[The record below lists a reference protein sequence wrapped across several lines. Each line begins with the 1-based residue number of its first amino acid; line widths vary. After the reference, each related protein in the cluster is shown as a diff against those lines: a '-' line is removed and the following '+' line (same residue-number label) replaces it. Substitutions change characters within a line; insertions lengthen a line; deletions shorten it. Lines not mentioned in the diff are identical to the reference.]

1 MVPSV
6 WLLIND
12 HVASDLRGEGLFP
25 ERFAVRLV
33 YHFQLSAGILGF
45 GRGGDVDVAIGDHG
59 RVPRVLRTSGNAP
72 ENFTVSSGE
81 RDQFGIDGP
90 TSIRELG
97 DGVDRA
103 IGDRVGASDT
113 GRGSFPEQ
121 FALAEIVGVEATNGV
136 AAYVG
141 RRLICAKVGHM
152 LHDGEVEDLAWD
164 RPGAPEFLASGRVQR
179 QDEVAGARSIER
191 HIEDAVSDMEG

>member
-12 HVASDLRGEGLFP
+12 HVASDLRGEGFFP
-25 ERFAVRLV
+25 ERFAVHLV

-59 RVPRVLRTSGNAP
+59 RVPGVLRASGNGP
-72 ENFTVSSGE
+72 EHFPVRSAE
-81 RDQFGIDGP
+81 RDQLGSDGP
-90 TSIRELG
+90 ASVRELG

-103 IGDRVGASDT
+103 IGDRVGASDA
-113 GRGSFPEQ
+113 GRGSFPQQ
-121 FALAEIVGVEATNGV
+121 FALAEIVAVEATKGV
-136 AAYVG
+136 AADPG
-141 RRLICAKVGHM
+141 PRLLGAQVGHL

-179 QDEVAGARSIER
+179 QEKAAGALLIER
-191 HIEDAVSDMEG
+191 DIEYAVYDMEV

>member
-1 MVPSV
+1 MARPV
-6 WLLIND
+6 WSLIND
-12 HVASDLRGEGLFP
+12 HVASDLRGEGGFP

-33 YHFQLSAGILGF
+33 YHFQLSAGVLGC

-59 RVPRVLRTSGNAP
+59 RVTIVLRASGNVP
-72 ENFTVSSGE
+72 ENFTVMSGE

-103 IGDRVGASDT
+103 IGDRVGASNA

-121 FALAEIVGVEATNGV
+121 FALAEIVGVDATNVV

-141 RRLICAKVGHM
+141 RRLICAKVGHI
-152 LHDGEVEDLAWD
+152 LHDGEVEDLAWH
-164 RPGAPEFLASGRVQR
+164 RLGAPAFLASGRVQR
-179 QDEVAGARSIER
+179 QDEAAGARIIER
-191 HIEDAVSDMEG
+191 DIEYAVYDMEV

>member
-12 HVASDLRGEGLFP
+12 HVASDLRGEGFFP

-59 RVPRVLRTSGNAP
+59 HVTIGLRTSGDAP

-81 RDQFGIDGP
+81 RAQFGIDDP
-90 TSIRELG
+90 ASIREVG
-97 DGVDRA
+97 DGVGPA
-103 IGDRVGASDT
+103 IGYRVGASQA
-113 GRGSFPEQ
+113 GRGSLPEQ
-121 FALAEIVGVEATNGV
+121 FVLAGVV
-136 AAYVG
+136 
-141 RRLICAKVGHM
+141 
-152 LHDGEVEDLAWD
+152 
-164 RPGAPEFLASGRVQR
+164 
-179 QDEVAGARSIER
+179 
-191 HIEDAVSDMEG
+191 VSET

>member
-12 HVASDLRGEGLFP
+12 HVASDLRGEGFFP

-59 RVPRVLRTSGNAP
+59 RVTRVLRTSGDAP
-72 ENFTVSSGE
+72 ENLTVISAE

-90 TSIRELG
+90 ASIRELG

-103 IGDRVGASDT
+103 IGDCVGASDA

-121 FALAEIVGVEATNGV
+121 FVLAEIVGVEATNVV
-136 AAYVG
+136 ATYVG
-141 RRLICAKVGHM
+141 RRLICAEVGHM

-164 RPGAPEFLASGRVQR
+164 RPGAPEFMASGRVQR
-179 QDEVAGARSIER
+179 QDEAAGALVIER
-191 HIEDAVSDMEG
+191 DIEYAVYDMEV